1 MKKITKFLDS
11 VMGGIKRTCVAKALA
26 VFAVASIA
34 INANAQIGVNPLVDI
49 EGLDGLAGMT
59 TGDLKKAAVGYTDDF
74 PTDKN
79 KILFLYNVKSGK
91 FLTAGSY
98 WGTHAAIADYGKPM
112 CVEIETGFFYNT
124 TWYFRLDMQT
134 GTQHGQGNYLH
145 WARPLSETGVNEKDR
160 GVYVDR
166 AKADG
171 YGWKLEAV
179 KGKTGTY
186 KLYTYPG
193 SDTSV
198 GKYYLCSYK
207 GQVNA
212 DRSCEAYTADQIKA
226 NGLDGYDEWRFFTY
240 QQIYTLQKENAD
252 NMNKSLELSFK
263 LKAPGFERGNKEI
276 TAWKTYSFMTNESS
290 QWRFG
295 LEHLYNKTIKV
306 VKDDK
311 YDVRSFDTEGF
322 TYTFDGQLYKDN
334 DDYRRNLAKY
344 MCASATQVAGMIY
357 QDVEV
362 TLSGTYV
369 IECKGYSTT
378 KKAMLFAGV
387 LDPNSTTNTMY
398 SKHLYKTEL
407 NQVSG
412 MTTDE
417 QTALHISESEKN
429 MDYAGKAF
437 LGSKKYLNQ
446 VSIVVPQDVF
456 TDNPGKTIKIRLGV
470 MIGNYEKTETPTADE
485 WTVFDDFR
493 LLYASKTT
501 DSDLIL
507 DQDRDN
513 LNYLVNSNN
522 LFKNK
527 TLHLNKKFVLNK
539 WNTFVLP
546 VDLTRDQVWSAF
558 GGATRLAKL
567 SNLTETAIEFESVD
581 LTKLT
586 DEEPAIVAYQPY
598 IIFPVKDPGVTPK
611 YTGNVTINNKLEKV
625 TIAANHYVIPKVTI
639 PTKKDGDK
647 EVSDWSYMSN
657 DHWTTSKISTDGKM
671 MALGTFARTFGDATQ
686 DADGKWNITNK
697 DKIIDGRDDLK
708 GSYFF
713 DNGKMYLSK
722 DRARGL
728 RGFSCWFKP
737 TTNND
742 TAPNAQ
748 LTIDGV
754 SQGTTGIEDILADYE
769 QPVSRFANGIYN
781 LNGQLVKQGNS
792 TAGLPSGMYIVNG
805 KKCIVR

>member
-11 VMGGIKRTCVAKALA
+11 VMGGIKRTCIAKALA

-34 INANAQIGVNPLVDI
+34 INANAQTAVNPEADF
-49 EGLDGLAGMT
+49 EGLDGL
-59 TGDLKKAAVGYTDDF
+59 TGKTIAELMKAAVGSSDAF
-74 PTDKN
+74 PTN
-79 KILFLYNVKSGK
+79 KSKIFFLYNVKSGK
-91 FLTAGSY
+91 FLTAGGY

-112 CVEIETGFFYNT
+112 CVENESTLLT
-124 TWYFRLDMQT
+124 SKWYFRLDMQT
-134 GTQHGQGNYLH
+134 GTGDGQGKYLD
-145 WARPLSETGVNEKDR
+145 WAVPNNDNEKDK

-166 AKADG
+166 DKSSG
-171 YGWKLEAV
+171 YGWELEEV

-193 SDTSV
+193 SNKWA
-198 GKYYLCSYK
+198 GKYYLCAYK
-207 GQVNA
+207 NQVYA
-212 DRSCEAYTADQIKA
+212 DRSCEAYTKTQITK
-226 NGLDGYDEWRFFTY
+226 NKLTGYDEWRFFTY
-240 QQIYTLQKENAD
+240 DQIYELQKNNAD
-252 NMNKSLELSFK
+252 KMNKSLELSFK

-276 TAWKTYSFMTNESS
+276 TAWKTYSFMKNESS

-306 VKDDK
+306 VENDE
-311 YDVRSFDTEGF
+311 YDVRSFDTKGF
-322 TYTFDGQLYKDN
+322 TYTFDGQLYENK
-334 DDYRRNLAKY
+334 DDYRRNVAKY

-362 TLSGTYV
+362 TLPGTYV

-378 KKAMLFAGV
+378 KKAALFAGV
-387 LDPNSTTNTMY
+387 VNPGSNTMY
-398 SKHLYKTEL
+398 NKHLYKTVL

-412 MTTDE
+412 MTAEEKTD
-417 QTALHISESEKN
+417 LHTDDNN

-437 LGSKKYLNQ
+437 LGSNKYINQ
-446 VSIVVPQDVF
+446 VTVIVPQEAIVG
-456 TDNPGKTIKIRLGV
+456 GKATIRLGV
-470 MIGNYEKTETPTADE
+470 MIGDYENTKAPTAGE

-507 DQDRDN
+507 DELRDE
-513 LNYLVNSNN
+513 LGYLVNSSD
-522 LFKNK
+522 LFQNK
-527 TLHLNKKFVLNK
+527 TLHLNKTFVLDK

-546 VDLTRDQVWSAF
+546 VNLTRDQVWSAF
-558 GGATRLAKL
+558 GGSTRLAKL
-567 SNLTETAIEFESVD
+567 SNLSETAIEFKSVD

-586 DEEPAIVAYQPY
+586 DEATAIEAYQPY
-598 IIFPVKDPGVTPK
+598 IIFPGKNPDQTPA
-611 YTGNVTINNKLEKV
+611 YTGNVTVNNNVEKV

-647 EVSDWSYMSN
+647 EVSDWSKLSN
-657 DHWTTSKISTDGKM
+657 DNWTTSMESTDGKM
-671 MALGTFARTFGDATQ
+671 MALGTFARTFGEAEQ
-686 DADGKWNITNK
+686 NPDGTWNITNK
-697 DKIIDGRDDLK
+697 DKIIDRRDNLM

-713 DNGKMYLSK
+713 DNGKMYHSTT
-722 DRARGL
+722 RPRGL

-737 TTNND
+737 KNNS
-742 TAPNAQ
+742 TSPNAQ

-754 SQGTTGIEDILADYE
+754 TQSGTTGIEDILADYE

-792 TAGLPSGMYIVNG
+792 TAGLPSGLYIVNG